1 MPDDCS
7 HRLASVSRGT
17 SSFAQVSCGAGLNWA
32 PGIRLLRGLEV
43 QGAAWQVW
51 WPDPSL
57 GRPAERGVRKIDKK
71 RRGGALRGSPC
82 QRGPMELDYA
92 DPRTAHSS
100 ITASQHSASY
110 LLQQALGWS
119 PGAPVIGAHGV
130 GLLCHSCFC
139 VPFSPFPP
147 KGPSSFSLCFSFL
160 IRSPLLVSWS
170 RAAFRCRALLGNQ
183 FLVARCLPRLIP

>member
-17 SSFAQVSCGAGLNWA
+17 GYQFICPGVLWCRVKLGSWHQAPSWAGG
-32 PGIRLLRGLEV
+32 PRGCLT
-43 QGAAWQVW
+43 GVW

-82 QRGPMELDYA
+82 QRGPTELDYA

-110 LLQQALGWS
+110 LLQQVLGWS
-119 PGAPVIGAHGV
+119 PGAPVIGVHGV

-139 VPFSPFPP
+139 VPFALSSKRASVLFPLLFLSDP
-147 KGPSSFSLCFSFL
+147 K
-160 IRSPLLVSWS
+160 PLLVSWS
-170 RAAFRCRALLGNQ
+170 HVVLGNK
-183 FLVARCLPRLIP
+183 FLVARYVPRQIP